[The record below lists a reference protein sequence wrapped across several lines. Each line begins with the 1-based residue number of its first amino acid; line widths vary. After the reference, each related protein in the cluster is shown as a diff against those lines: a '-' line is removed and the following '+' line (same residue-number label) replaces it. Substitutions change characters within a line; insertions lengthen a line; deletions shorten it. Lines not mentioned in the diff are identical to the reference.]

1 MHCIGELMEPMAR
14 GGLEVLLQ
22 DAVAGL
28 GDGGHHAVGADGDD
42 AIGAR
47 ERDRLLA
54 EGAGGVGLHALDEV
68 ADEGAVLRAAG
79 GEAGGLVAAPD
90 DDVGGG
96 LDVLDAVAVGE
107 VPIAGEVGHLRAGGA
122 QRAARWRRKSVPK
135 QSFALAVN
143 PGPWFER

>member
-1 MHCIGELMEPMAR
+1 VGLEALGADFFHHALHRRVDGADGAV
-14 GGLEVLLQ
+14 GGLQVRLQ

-42 AIGAR
+42 AVGAR

-54 EGAGGVGLHALDEV
+54 EGAGGVGVHGLDDV
-68 ADEGAVLRAAG
+68 ADEGAVLGAAR

-96 LDVLDAVAVGE
+96 LDVLDAVAVG
-107 VPIAGEVGHLRAGGA
+107 
-122 QRAARWRRKSVPK
+122 PK
-135 QSFALAVN
+135 ASFALAVN